1 MVEKVHGTSFPG
13 QALTGS
19 LNFYAVRSLMDIR
32 PSAGKNPSDASQ
44 KRLDKLIETISLRA
58 QPVIIGEVT
67 VTTELRSSTVDLP
80 GRTDQV
86 AYPGTATE
94 VPVYTM
100 VFAIEKNMAW
110 EVMGVA
116 NPTLAETLSSVE
128 GFIYEWPQNSNNV
141 SISPMESL
149 LKNITP

>member
-32 PSAGKNPSDASQ
+32 PSTNKNPSDPAQ

-67 VTTELRSSTVDLP
+67 VANELRSSTVDLP
-80 GRTDQV
+80 ARTDQTK
-86 AYPGTATE
+86 YPGTATE

-100 VFAIEKNMAW
+100 VFAVEKNMAW

-116 NPTLAETLSSVE
+116 NPTLPETLNGVE
-128 GFIYEWPQNSNNV
+128 GFVYEWPQNNNNV
-141 SISPMESL
+141 TVSPMHAL
-149 LKNITP
+149 LKNIIP